1 LRIAVAATPEVAI
14 DSLNALQNSDYD
26 LVFVITQPDRPA
38 GRGRELKESAV
49 SAWASS
55 AGVMCHKPETGD
67 EFLALASTVDLMI
80 TIGYG
85 KILTL
90 DELNAPSHGSINL
103 HFSLLPKWRGAAPV
117 QRAIEAG
124 DAVTGVTVFQL
135 DEGMDTGPIYLMK
148 RFALDEDITS
158 DELFKE
164 LSELGS
170 EALLESL
177 HKIEGGAKPLAQGT
191 LGATKAAKITKAEAE
206 INWSDDAITISR
218 KIRAFTSNPG
228 AWTTFRGSTVK
239 IESPSIEESVL
250 KSGEILF
257 QDKKL
262 LVGTSTTALSL
273 GFITQQ
279 GKSRTA
285 VQSWVNGARLQP
297 GELFG

>member
-1 LRIAVAATPEVAI
+1 MRIAVAATPEVAI
-14 DSLNALQNSDYD
+14 DSLNALRNSDFE
-26 LVFVITQPDRPA
+26 LAFVITQPDRPS

-49 SAWASS
+49 SAWARNT
-55 AGVMCHKPETGD
+55 GIYCQKPQTRD
-67 EFLALASTVDLMI
+67 QFLKLASTVDLMI

-90 DELNAPSHGSINL
+90 EELSAPTYGSINL
-103 HFSLLPKWRGAAPV
+103 HFSLLPRWRGAAPV
-117 QRAIEAG
+117 QRSIEAG

-148 RFALDEDITS
+148 RFALDDDITS

-177 HKIEGGAKPLAQGT
+177 KMIEGGVKPTPQGSVD
-191 LGATKAAKITKAEAE
+191 ATKAAKITKAECQ
-206 INWSDDAITISR
+206 INWSDDALSISR
-218 KIRAFTSNPG
+218 KIRAFTTHPG

-239 IESPSIEESVL
+239 IETPVVEELVL
-250 KSGEILF
+250 KPGEISF
-257 QDKKL
+257 KEKKL
-262 LVGTSTTALSL
+262 LVGTSTSALSL
-273 GFITQQ
+273 GFITPQ

-285 VQSWVNGARLQP
+285 VQSWVNGARLLP

>member
-1 LRIAVAATPEVAI
+1 MRIAVAATPEVAI
-14 DSLNALQNSDYD
+14 DSLNALRNSDFE
-26 LVFVITQPDRPA
+26 LAFVITQPDRPS

-49 SAWASS
+49 SEWATS
-55 AGVMCHKPETGD
+55 AGINCHKPETRD
-67 EFLALASTVDLMI
+67 DFLKLASTVDLMI

-85 KILTL
+85 RILTL
-90 DELNAPSHGSINL
+90 EELSAPTYGSINL

-117 QRAIEAG
+117 QRSIEAG

-148 RFALDEDITS
+148 RFALDDDITS
-158 DELFKE
+158 DELFRE

-177 HKIEGGAKPLAQGT
+177 KMIEGGVKPTPQGST
-191 LGATKAAKITKAEAE
+191 HATKAAKITKAECQ
-206 INWSDDAITISR
+206 INWSDDALRISR
-218 KIRAFTSNPG
+218 KIRAFTSHPG

-239 IESPSIEESVL
+239 IETPVVEELVL
-250 KSGEILF
+250 KPGEILF
-257 QDKKL
+257 KEKKL
-262 LVGTSTTALSL
+262 FVGTSTSALSL
-273 GFITQQ
+273 GFITPQ

-285 VQSWVNGARLQP
+285 VQSWVNGARLLP

>member
-14 DSLNALQNSDYD
+14 DSLNALQGSDFD
-26 LVFVITQPDRPA
+26 LAFVITQPDRPA
-38 GRGRELKESAV
+38 GRGQELKQSAV
-49 SAWASS
+49 SSWAVG
-55 AGVMCHKPETGD
+55 ARTTCHKPESKE
-67 EFLALASTVDLMI
+67 EFLNLAATVDLMI

-90 DELNAPSHGSINL
+90 DELSAPTFGSINL
-103 HFSLLPKWRGAAPV
+103 HFSLLPRWRGAAPV
-117 QRAIEAG
+117 QRSIEAG
-124 DAVTGVTVFQL
+124 DSVTGVTVFQL

-148 RFALDEDITS
+148 RFALDDDITS
-158 DELFKE
+158 DELF
-164 LSELGS
+164 SELAEVGS

-177 HKIEGGAKPLAQGT
+177 AMIESGAKPTPQSST
-191 LGATKAAKITKAEAE
+191 DATKAAKIKKAEAE
-206 INWSDDAITISR
+206 INWSDSAVVISR

-228 AWTTFRGSTVK
+228 AWTNFRGSTLK
-239 IESPSIEESVL
+239 IEAPTIEEMVL
-250 KSGEILF
+250 EPGEILY

-262 LVGTSTTALSL
+262 FIGTSTSAISL
-273 GFITQQ
+273 GFITPQ